1 MQEIGVQSLSQEDPL
16 EEEIFQ
22 YSYRENSM
30 DREEP
35 GWLYC
40 MELQK
45 SRHDLEIKQQYTS
58 YPNLIHL

>member
-1 MQEIGVQSLSQEDPL
+1 
-16 EEEIFQ
+16 
-22 YSYRENSM
+22 M

-45 SRHDLEIKQQYTS
+45 SRHDLEIKQQYTG